1 MPTFEP
7 LDPGFPVARQVDIDA
22 GPIVMINL
30 CTMAPADEDAFLAAW
45 AEDARFMKLQPG
57 LISTQLHRAI
67 GDNPTYFNYAVFESV
82 VAWRDAFNHPEFRER
97 LKAHPPSVT
106 ARPHLFE
113 KVAVPGLC
121 TA

>member
-57 LISTQLHRAI
+57 LFPRSYTVRSATTRPISTMPSLRAWWHGVMPSTIPNFAKGSRRTHR
-67 GDNPTYFNYAVFESV
+67 
-82 VAWRDAFNHPEFRER
+82 R
-97 LKAHPPSVT
+97 
-106 ARPHLFE
+106 
-113 KVAVPGLC
+113 
-121 TA
+121 